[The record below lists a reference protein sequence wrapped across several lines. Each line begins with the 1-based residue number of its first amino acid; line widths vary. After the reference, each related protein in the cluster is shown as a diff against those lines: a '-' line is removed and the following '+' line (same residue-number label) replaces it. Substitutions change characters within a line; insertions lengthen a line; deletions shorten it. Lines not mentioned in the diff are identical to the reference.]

1 MATRVKGVTMASIR
15 EKYPNFDN
23 EYHKVW
29 RAICKKRLAALDGRK
44 STSSRL
50 TGVME
55 ECRQF
60 FPYLNEDELATVAS
74 AISDKFR
81 YNLGLEDWDPWRSKL
96 DKIFDGSEIDSGR
109 ILTLFET
116 TSDGIPQ
123 KISTVPKNQ
132 TFTVSVTSDQGDH
145 VFKLSGVP
153 RDIAMTSISEITKS
167 LA

>member
-1 MATRVKGVTMASIR
+1 MATRVNGVTMASIR

-44 STSSRL
+44 STSGRL

-60 FPYLNEDELATVAS
+60 FPYLNVDEMSTVAS

-96 DKIFDGSEIDSGR
+96 YRIFEGSEITSGT
-109 ILTLFET
+109 IVTLFET
-116 TSDGIPQ
+116 NSDGIPQ
-123 KISTVPKNQ
+123 KISTMPKNQ
-132 TFTVSVTSDQGDH
+132 TFTVSVISDQGDEI
-145 VFKLSGVP
+145 FKLPGVP
-153 RDIAMTSISEITKS
+153 KDIAMTSISEITKS

>member
-1 MATRVKGVTMASIR
+1 MASIR

-44 STSSRL
+44 STSGRL

-60 FPYLNEDELATVAS
+60 FPYLNVDEMSTVAS

-96 DKIFDGSEIDSGR
+96 YRIFEGSEITSGT
-109 ILTLFET
+109 IVTLFET
-116 TSDGIPQ
+116 NSDGIPQ
-123 KISTVPKNQ
+123 KISTMPKNQ
-132 TFTVSVTSDQGDH
+132 TFTVSVISDQGDEI
-145 VFKLSGVP
+145 FKLPGVP
-153 RDIAMTSISEITKS
+153 KDIAMTSISEITKS

>member
-1 MATRVKGVTMASIR
+1 MATRVKGVTMTSIR
-15 EKYPNFDN
+15 FKYPNFDN
-23 EYHKVW
+23 EYHKGW
-29 RAICKKRLAALDGRK
+29 RPICKKRLAALDGRK
-44 STSSRL
+44 SSSSRL

-60 FPYLNEDELATVAS
+60 FPYLNVDEMGTVAS

-96 DKIFDGSEIDSGR
+96 PKIFEGSEIASGT
-109 ILTLFET
+109 IVTLFET
-116 TSDGIPQ
+116 NSDGIPQ
-123 KISTVPKNQ
+123 KISTMPKNQ
-132 TFTVSVTSDQGDH
+132 TFTVSVTSDQGEN

-153 RDIAMTSISEITKS
+153 KDIAMTSISEITKS